1 MKKNLK
7 ALWQDHKMLLVITSA
22 IILLQ
27 TVVGVALWAQL
38 PDQIATHFGMNGEP
52 DGWSSKA
59 FTVFGVPL
67 LLLALHWICLF
78 VECTSNSQKIYSRKL
93 RYLVMFIVPAVSL
106 MMMVICYGY
115 ALGAGFHV
123 GRVVLPFVGAL
134 LAITGNYMPKI
145 RRNPTM
151 GIRVPWTLDDDENW
165 YKTHRFAAPVWVVG
179 GLLLIVLGL
188 IGYTNYLT
196 FLAIFSI
203 IFLPMIYSLI
213 LYLQKKKQ

>member
-7 ALWQDHKMLLVITSA
+7 QLWQEHKMLLVITST

-27 TVVGVALWAQL
+27 TVVGAALWNQL

-59 FTVFGVPL
+59 FTVFGMPL
-67 LLLALHWICLF
+67 ILLALHWICLLA
-78 VECTSNSQKIYSRKL
+78 ECAPNRQKLYSDKL
-93 RYLVMFIVPAVSL
+93 RRLVMFIVPVVTL
-106 MMMVICYGY
+106 LMMVICYGH
-115 ALGAGFHV
+115 ALGAPFHV

-151 GIRVPWTLDDDENW
+151 GIRLPWTLMDDENW
-165 YKTHRFAAPVWVVG
+165 YKTHRFAAPVWVIG
-179 GLLLIVLGL
+179 GLMLIVLGL
-188 IGYTNYLT
+188 IGYTTWLS
-196 FLAIFSI
+196 FCAIFAI
-203 IFLPMIYSLI
+203 ILLPMGYSFI
-213 LYLQKKKQ
+213 LYLKKNNQ

>member
-1 MKKNLK
+1 MKKSMK
-7 ALWQDHKMLLVITSA
+7 QLWQEHKMLLVITSA

-27 TVVGVALWAQL
+27 TVVGVALWNQL

-59 FTVFGVPL
+59 FTVFGMPL
-67 LLLALHWICLF
+67 ILLVLHVICLL
-78 VECTSNSQKIYSRKL
+78 VECTSNRQKIYSRKL
-93 RYLVMFIVPAVSL
+93 RYLVMFIVPGVAL
-106 MMMVICYGY
+106 LMMVICYGH
-115 ALGAGFHV
+115 ALGAGVNV
-123 GRVVLPFVGAL
+123 GRIVLPFVGAL

-188 IGYTNYLT
+188 IGYTNWFSFCT
-196 FLAIFSI
+196 IFAI
-203 IFLPMIYSLI
+203 IFAPMIYSFA
-213 LYLQKKKQ
+213 LYIKKKNQ